1 MLFKCLAFGKGFG
14 FEINIQKIVFFYA
27 THNFKKGIL
36 IVTQILSYIRIYFTN
51 KYIPLMEKKV
61 NKTATLPIKRARKSQ
76 TVIIIS
82 SPQI

>member
-61 NKTATLPIKRARKSQ
+61 N
-76 TVIIIS
+76 IIERLKEDLNSYLIFLLIRLS
-82 SPQI
+82 II